1 MIRVSVMYPSDDGN
15 TFDIDYY
22 RKVHM
27 PMAQRLLGAAE
38 FSVDHG
44 IGGGAPGS
52 AAPYLAIGYLLFE
65 SLETFQ
71 KTIAS
76 HGAEV
81 MADIPNY
88 TNAVPVIQISEVKA

>member
-1 MIRVSVMYPSDDGN
+1 LIRVSVMYPSHDGN

-22 RKVHM
+22 HKVHM
-27 PMAQRLLGAAE
+27 PMAQRLLSATE

-88 TNAVPVIQISEVKA
+88 TNALPIIQISEVMA

>member
-1 MIRVSVMYPSDDGN
+1 MIKVSVMYPSHEGN

-22 RKVHM
+22 YKIHM
-27 PMAQRLLGAAE
+27 PMAQRLLGATE
-38 FSVDHG
+38 FSVDRG
-44 IGGGAPGS
+44 IGGGTPGS
-52 AAPYLAIGYLLFE
+52 AAPYLAIGHLLFE

-71 KTIAS
+71 ETIVS

-88 TNAVPVIQISEVKA
+88 TNAVPIIQISEVKP